1 MNTEVMPV
9 SKPRYDWWSYVKGM
23 IRRYP
28 DLCLKEKALRETT
41 LSPNLSGQPS
51 GKGKPSD
58 PTAEAALRELPEI
71 NRRELEAV
79 RKAIEETKELDT
91 GEERL
96 RMIRLVFW
104 DKTHTLEGAAQKC
117 NIAYVTACRW
127 HKDFIMKVGINF
139 GLT

>member
-1 MNTEVMPV
+1 M

-41 LSPNLSGQPS
+41 LSPNLSGQPR

-71 NRRELEAV
+71 NRRELDAV
-79 RKAIEETKELDT
+79 RKAIEETLALST
-91 GEERL
+91 GKERL
-96 RMIRLVFW
+96 RMVRLVFW

-117 NIAYVTACRW
+117 NISYVTARRW
-127 HKDFIMKVGINF
+127 NREFINYVARAF
-139 GLT
+139 GLTS

>member
-1 MNTEVMPV
+1 M

-28 DLCLKEKALRETT
+28 ELCAKEKALRETC
-41 LSPNLSGQPS
+41 LSPKLSGQPG
-51 GKGKPSD
+51 GKGRASD
-58 PTAEAALRELPEI
+58 PTADAALRELPEI

-79 RKAIEETKELDT
+79 RRAIEETRRLDT

-104 DKTHTLEGAAQKC
+104 EKKYTLEGVANKLHRCRRTVVQWHGEFIRNVAK
-117 NIAYVTACRW
+117 NI
-127 HKDFIMKVGINF
+127 D
-139 GLT
+139 LL

>member
-1 MNTEVMPV
+1 M

-41 LSPNLSGQPS
+41 LSSNLSGQPN

-79 RKAIEETKELDT
+79 RKAIEETKKLDT

-104 DKTHTLEGAAQKC
+104 GKTHTLDGVSINLHRCKRTIVQ
-117 NIAYVTACRW
+117 W
-127 HKDFIMKVGINF
+127 HGDFIRLVAKEF
-139 GLT
+139 GFL

>member
-1 MNTEVMPV
+1 M

-28 DLCLKEKALRETT
+28 ELCAKEKALRETC
-41 LSPNLSGQPS
+41 LSPKLSGQPG
-51 GKGKPSD
+51 GKGRASD
-58 PTAEAALRELPEI
+58 PTADAALRELPEI

-79 RKAIEETKELDT
+79 RKAIEETRRLDT

-104 DKTHTLEGAAQKC
+104 DRTHTLEGAAMKMHRCKQT
-117 NIAYVTACRW
+117 VTLW
-127 HKDFIMKVGINF
+127 HRDFIRCVAKHF
-139 GLT
+139 GLM

>member
-1 MNTEVMPV
+1 M

-58 PTAEAALRELPEI
+58 QTAEAALRELPEI

-79 RKAIEETKELDT
+79 RKAIEETEKLDT

-96 RMIRLVFW
+96 RMIRLVFL
-104 DKTHTLEGAAQKC
+104 DKTHTLEGAAQDLHRCKRT
-117 NIAYVTACRW
+117 VVQW
-127 HKDFIMKVGINF
+127 HGDFIRCVAESF
-139 GLT
+139 GLL